1 MGGGASSEIDRV
13 ADHIYP
19 IWYKKDAEV
28 TADDE
33 KILKQTWDSILDG
46 TAKGYI
52 AFKGDKTE
60 CPSSLVHFYEE
71 FYKRLFEVHPAS
83 KELFKNNMV
92 TQGKALVQMITAALS
107 LVKKDPVALKGALVG
122 LAKGHAHKGILYSI
136 YYTLFLIF
144 LSLSFIY

>member
-33 KILKQTWDSILDG
+33 KILKQTWDNILDG
-46 TAKGYI
+46 SAKGYI

-71 FYKRLFEVHPAS
+71 FYKRLFEV
-83 KELFKNNMV
+83 LLLLKNC
-92 TQGKALVQMITAALS
+92 
-107 LVKKDPVALKGALVG
+107 LK
-122 LAKGHAHKGILYSI
+122 II
-136 YYTLFLIF
+136 W
-144 LSLSFIY
+144 